1 MVCGVLYAAQGLAV
15 WLSEPPFSL
24 SIPYLDR
31 ASNLTI
37 QTLVNVTDV
46 VLLVGALA
54 AVAPL
59 YTLHRGAYGM
69 GGAYGMAGTLF
80 SLAAFVGFALLIV
93 LGLGDVFQG
102 FRSLSS
108 TLLIWGHTLT
118 LLGGVGLGAVTIA
131 VRMLPR
137 WCGVALI
144 VGTLSLEPA
153 ALLGE
158 LFVTL
163 TGVAWAVVGP
173 NSPQG
178 CGELGLP
185 RIPRTRSSVNS
196 AFPRSHWVGACRT
209 QDGVRWWGRRS
220 LGPRQSGK
228 KGRATG
234 CAVHWLCCDHAKG

>member
-1 MVCGVLYAAQGLAV
+1 MLTQLGGLVTIVCGVLYAAQGLAV

-24 SIPYLDR
+24 GIPYLDR

-37 QTLVNVTDV
+37 QTIVNVTDV

-54 AVAPL
+54 AVATL
-59 YTLHRGAYGM
+59 YTLHR
-69 GGAYGMAGTLF
+69 GAYGMAGTLF

-108 TLLIWGHTLT
+108 TPLIWGHTLA

-131 VRMLPR
+131 VRVLPR

-163 TGVAWAVVGP
+163 TGVAWAVVGYAIF
-173 NSPQG
+173 
-178 CGELGLP
+178 
-185 RIPRTRSSVNS
+185 R
-196 AFPRSHWVGACRT
+196 AA
-209 QDGVRWWGRRS
+209 GRRTEQPS
-220 LGPRQSGK
+220 RV
-228 KGRATG
+228 R
-234 CAVHWLCCDHAKG
+234 